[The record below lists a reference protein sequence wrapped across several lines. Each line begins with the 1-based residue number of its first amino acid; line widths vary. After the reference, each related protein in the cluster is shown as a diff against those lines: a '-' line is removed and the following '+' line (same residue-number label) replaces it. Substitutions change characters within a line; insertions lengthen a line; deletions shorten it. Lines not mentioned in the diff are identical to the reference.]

1 MAVQAYVLFKVT
13 SGTERETCQKIAD
26 LDEVRTVGVVYGEYD
41 LIAKI
46 AVPSLPA
53 LDDFLSEK
61 IRKVPSIILTSTMI
75 VSREY
80 RGKNQ
85 RNKKQVT

>member
-13 SGTERETCQKIAD
+13 TGTERETCQKIVD
-26 LDEVRTVGVVYGEYD
+26 LDEVLTAGIVYGEYD

-46 AVPSLPA
+46 TVPSLPA

-61 IRKVPSIILTSTMI
+61 IRKIPSIILTSTMI
-75 VSREY
+75 LSREY
-80 RGKNQ
+80 KGKNQ
-85 RNKKQVT
+85 RNKK